1 MQPTE
6 PQSPAPVAAPKP
18 IVTLAG
24 ARAAL
29 DAAIAHA
36 TARGWAVCIAVC
48 DPGGNPVVSARMDGA
63 PLLSMQIAVDKA
75 WTVANFGGL
84 PTHEWWGLIEDDPA
98 LVHGITQT
106 PRLVV
111 FGGGIPLLA
120 AGALVGAIGVSGGSA
135 AEDREVAEAGA
146 AAIN

>member
-1 MQPTE
+1 
-6 PQSPAPVAAPKP
+6 
-18 IVTLAG
+18 
-24 ARAAL
+24 
-29 DAAIAHA
+29 
-36 TARGWAVCIAVC
+36 
-48 DPGGNPVVSARMDGA
+48 MDDA

-111 FGGGIPLLA
+111 FGGGIPLLV

-135 AEDREVAEAGA
+135 AQDREVADAGA
-146 AAIN
+146 ATLR

>member
-48 DPGGNPVVSARMDGA
+48 DP
-63 PLLSMQIAVDKA
+63 
-75 WTVANFGGL
+75 
-84 PTHEWWGLIEDDPA
+84 E
-98 LVHGITQT
+98 
-106 PRLVV
+106 
-111 FGGGIPLLA
+111 
-120 AGALVGAIGVSGGSA
+120 
-135 AEDREVAEAGA
+135 REVSIGCRRQRSSHDALHCP
-146 AAIN
+146 NV